1 MKSVF
6 WFLCLAG
13 MLLFSIASAQD
24 TTLTVHVFPQ
34 YVGGAP
40 STTGLEQPVALF
52 VEWAGLEANTAYEQ
66 QHVGF
71 LTRGTSTVRGS
82 KWANNNWISPSTKTA
97 FMSTDA
103 NGKMKA
109 WVFIRTPSSYI
120 VGVDTALF
128 RFRVNK
134 VGSSV
139 NITKEQGYFISL
151 HVSDTAKGVTA
162 GAVVYGHLDTVAQ
175 NNPGKFVAV
184 YQNNGDTRPL
194 ATWLV
199 YKSPQTAIEA
209 TLYNTRLDTLYVR
222 AGYFQLVVPTNTP
235 IGRIE
240 IRDSSNA
247 VLRYARS
254 TAWKSGGAG
263 SETNLNL
270 QSGIVLS
277 YIRESETMPEAF
289 SLSQNYPN
297 PFNPTTNIRFTLRER
312 GEVLLR
318 IYDVAGRLVETL
330 VNDVLAVGTYSVDWK
345 ASNLASGTYFY
356 TLETGQFKQTKKMLL
371 LK

>member
-175 NNPGKFVAV
+175 NNPASSSLCIR
-184 YQNNGDTRPL
+184 T
-194 ATWLV
+194 
-199 YKSPQTAIEA
+199 TAIHGRWRHGWFTKA
-209 TLYNTRLDTLYVR
+209 RRRRLKR
-222 AGYFQLVVPTNTP
+222 
-235 IGRIE
+235 
-240 IRDSSNA
+240 
-247 VLRYARS
+247 RS
-254 TAWKSGGAG
+254 TIHVSIHCMSEQDTSSWLSRPIRRSAG
-263 SETNLNL
+263 SK
-270 QSGIVLS
+270 
-277 YIRESETMPEAF
+277 SEIAAMPFYDMRGARRG
-289 SLSQNYPN
+289 SRVAPDRK
-297 PFNPTTNIRFTLRER
+297 PT
-312 GEVLLR
+312 
-318 IYDVAGRLVETL
+318 
-330 VNDVLAVGTYSVDWK
+330 
-345 ASNLASGTYFY
+345 
-356 TLETGQFKQTKKMLL
+356 
-371 LK
+371 